1 MSVCRNMTEPNKI
14 HFFEPWIGNNY
25 DQGFE
30 GVKILVVGVCHICSY
45 ECPYRSRCSTPEG
58 IREMDYLC
66 PDYSRQSDQEWFNF
80 HNFNNIEIG
89 SFVEC
94 DASYPAYKS
103 FTYYMLRCV
112 GNLPTEKRRQL
123 WDYVAFTNFLQILHH
138 DGNNLPAS
146 EDLFDSDYIA
156 FKEVVNQLEPEAIF
170 AWNNEIRDCL
180 KRHRADFIYV
190 GKADI
195 QFGISIYIFM
205 PAQTRLKGKK
215 LAKLRY
221 RYNIVSET
229 HLFGWYKKLVVKH
242 LGKSLSQGENS
253 IQIKKLAESLK
264 DLVEM
269 RMLGAT
275 ETGLYFSDSFNGQ
288 WSSLLKGVFLAAVK
302 EEFPNAGQGFN
313 KGMEEI
319 FDESLATNKRDISL
333 LNETQKLMAEKI
345 RDKFPS
351 YFRKNN
357 F

>member
-1 MSVCRNMTEPNKI
+1 MNETDKTY
-14 HFFEPWIGNNY
+14 FFEPWVGDNY

-30 GVKILVVGVCHICSY
+30 GVKTLVVGVCHICSY
-45 ECPYRSRCSTPEG
+45 DCPYHSRCSTPDG

-66 PDYSRQSDQEWFNF
+66 PDYSRQSNQEWFNL

-89 SFVEC
+89 SFIEC

-112 GNLPTEKRRQL
+112 GNLPTEKRSQL
-123 WDYVAFTNFLQILHH
+123 WDYVSFTNFLQFLHY
-138 DGNNLPAS
+138 DGNSLPNDK
-146 EDLFDSDYIA
+146 DLFESAYYA
-156 FKEVVNQLEPEAIF
+156 FKEVVDELKPETIF
-170 AWNNEIRDCL
+170 AWNDEIRDCL
-180 KRHRADFIYV
+180 KKHRKDFVYV

-205 PAQTRLKGKK
+205 PVQTRLKGKK

-221 RYNIVSET
+221 RYSIVSET
-229 HLFGWYKKLVVKH
+229 HQFGWYKKLVVKH
-242 LGKSLSQGENS
+242 LGNSLGQGENS

-275 ETGLYFSDSFNGQ
+275 ETELYFSDSFNGQ

-302 EEFPNAGQGFN
+302 AEFPDAGQGFN

-319 FDESLATNKRDISL
+319 FGESLATNKRDLKALS
-333 LNETQKLMAEKI
+333 EKEKKLAIRI
-345 RDKFPS
+345 RDKFPRH
-351 YFRKNN
+351 FKKNN